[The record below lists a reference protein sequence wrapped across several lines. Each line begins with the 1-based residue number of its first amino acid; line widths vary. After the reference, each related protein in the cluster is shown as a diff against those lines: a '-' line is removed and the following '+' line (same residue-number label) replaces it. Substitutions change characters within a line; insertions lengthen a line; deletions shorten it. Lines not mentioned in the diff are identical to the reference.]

1 MVICSAE
8 RVPIHA
14 ALHRPVSDGLPRVRR
29 VRLPPGARP
38 RLQSERQEDLQLD
51 VLLRRSLGAHLARL
65 CRLQQRTGNDGL
77 KWSWRKYLI
86 IDSIEALI
94 ELIAVSISV
103 HEQLRMKIII

>member
-1 MVICSAE
+1 MVCSAE

-14 ALHRPVSDGLPRVRR
+14 ALHRPVSDGLPRVGR

-51 VLLRRSLGAHLARL
+51 VLLRRGLGAHLARL
-65 CRLQQRTGNDGL
+65 RRLQQRTGNGFE
-77 KWSWRKYLI
+77 WFWRKYLI

>member
-1 MVICSAE
+1 MVCSAE

-29 VRLPPGARP
+29 FRLPPGARH

-65 CRLQQRTGNDGL
+65 CRLQQRTGNGFEL
-77 KWSWRKYLI
+77 SWRKHLI
-86 IDSIEALI
+86 IDSIEVLLI
-94 ELIAVSISV
+94 NSAVSISV
-103 HEQLRMKIII
+103 HE